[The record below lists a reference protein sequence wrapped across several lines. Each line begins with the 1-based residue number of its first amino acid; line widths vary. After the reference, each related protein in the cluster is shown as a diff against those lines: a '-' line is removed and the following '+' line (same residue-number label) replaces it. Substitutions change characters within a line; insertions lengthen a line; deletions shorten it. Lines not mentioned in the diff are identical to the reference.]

1 MEPTEQVSGTPAATE
16 AATAAATG
24 AGRGVAAS
32 IRGTDGWAV
41 PGAVLTVTDMT
52 GRQAARA
59 DADDDGQASTGPL
72 APGTYT
78 AILMAP
84 GFVPAARTAL
94 VTGSGTADLGVIR
107 LERSSDVPLPPPGR
121 WAIDPVHTSI
131 TVIAKHLGIASVRVQ
146 IKRFSGVIEIA
157 EPVQRSSV
165 RAVMSADSVDTGS
178 KMRDDHLRSADFLDV
193 DAYPLIEYSGSGLTP
208 DGDEH
213 WTVDGTLTLHGT
225 TRPVPLNLSYQ
236 GTGPDA
242 WGGTRAAFHATTRLH
257 RDLFGIRWNEA
268 LLPGIPQIANE
279 LRVILEVQAV
289 QGDLPDMIKAIAG
302 DLPEL

>member
-1 MEPTEQVSGTPAATE
+1 MEPTEQVSSTPAA
-16 AATAAATG
+16 ASSSSAVVHG
-24 AGRGVAAS
+24 IAAS
-32 IRGTDGWAV
+32 IRSTDGWAV

-52 GRQAARA
+52 GRQVARA
-59 DADDDGQASTGPL
+59 AADDDGTAGTGPL
-72 APGTYT
+72 DPGTYT

-94 VTGSGTADLGVIR
+94 VTASGTAELGVIR
-107 LERSSDVPLPPPGR
+107 LERSSDVQLPPPGR
-121 WAIDPVHTSI
+121 WTIDPVHTSI

-146 IKRFSGVIEIA
+146 IKRFAGVIEIA

-165 RAVMSADSVDTGS
+165 RAVMSADSIDTGS

-193 DAYPLIEYSGSGLTP
+193 DSYPLIEYSGSGLTP
-208 DGDEH
+208 DGDER
-213 WTVDGTLTLHGT
+213 WTVGGTLTLHGT
-225 TRPVPLNLSYQ
+225 TRPVPLDLTYQ

-242 WGGTRAAFHATTRLH
+242 WGGTRAAFHATARLH

-279 LRVILEVQAV
+279 LRIILEVQAV
-289 QGDLPDMIKAIAG
+289 QGDLPGMIKSIAG
-302 DLPEL
+302 DLPAI